1 MREHSIIGSNFIE
14 FQKVKHKFKSFY
26 TKTIVRTVSPPK
38 KKKRMCCTS
47 PNSQILKS
55 HKSFILQF
63 YFYTSTSLFNFI
75 LN

>member
-26 TKTIVRTVSPPK
+26 TNYSSYSFPK

-63 YFYTSTSLFNFI
+63 YFYTSTSLFNFL